1 MHDNRY
7 SHLSDESM
15 NINKRCELFCP
26 RLTSTEAAT
35 TPRKFLALGSKFRY
49 SGRTQAQTRQASSM
63 IDRPAPH
70 FQRSASKRAS
80 RSLDGGVLPSMKSFF
95 VLPFSVV
102 SSDCL
107 WVQQVILKI
116 WADDW
121 QTLLDSG
128 QSLLV
133 TSGSLTS
140 QVWCLLLLCLESH
153 LLFQSLSFFQPLS
166 CSLMYFPWEG
176 SDSLCKVFC
185 KHLFLFELEVICL
198 SSLYTEGQ
206 MNSAFRLLSLCP
218 QQTNPLTA
226 LCWTAFS
233 GLKRGFWPLLA
244 ILGQKC
250 CQLCTVYMRWV
261 WEWD

>member
-1 MHDNRY
+1 MY
-7 SHLSDESM
+7 
-15 NINKRCELFCP
+15 INKRCKLFSP

-80 RSLDGGVLPSMKSFF
+80 RSLDGGVLSSMKLFF
-95 VLPFSVV
+95 SCVLPFILVN
-102 SSDCL
+102 SDCL

-121 QTLLDSG
+121 QILLDSG

-140 QVWCLLLLCLESH
+140 QVWYLLLLCLESH

-166 CSLMYFPWEG
+166 SSLMYFPWEG

-185 KHLFLFELEVICL
+185 KHLFLFELWVEVICL
-198 SSLYTEGQ
+198 CWLYTEGQ
-206 MNSAFRLLSLCP
+206 INSAFRLLSVSTADKPTNNLMLDSFLSP
-218 QQTNPLTA
+218 QASVLTPA
-226 LCWTAFS
+226 GYS
-233 GLKRGFWPLLA
+233 GPEMLSHVVNCVLY
-244 ILGQKC
+244 I
-250 CQLCTVYMRWV
+250 
-261 WEWD
+261 